1 MREDGLMGED
11 AKLDV
16 SAAAQAGRATK
27 GEDKLGRLCDE
38 VDADTRSRE
47 GSPESQSEFEELA
60 RTVWRLRQADGCP
73 WDRVQTHESIAR
85 NMIEEAYEA
94 VDTFQAHDDAHMR
107 EELGDVLLQVLLHA
121 QIAADEGSFDIH
133 DVCGDLNQKLI
144 RRHPHVFGTPEG
156 DVPRVS
162 AEGTQ
167 EVPDIWDKV
176 KREEREAKGEATGEE
191 PGLLD
196 SVPISLPALMQAQK
210 ISKRAA
216 KMGFDWKTTD
226 DVWDKVNEEVGEFEA
241 EPSGSERAFEEF
253 GDVLFTLVNVA
264 RKEHID
270 AEAALAFAN
279 RKFRS
284 RWASMERAAK
294 ASGKPLDAC
303 SDEEFDQLWRQAKQ
317 EERGQ

>member
-1 MREDGLMGED
+1 MGED

-16 SAAAQAGRATK
+16 SAAAQVSRAIK
-27 GEDKLGRLCDE
+27 DADKLGRLCDE

-47 GSPESQSEFEELA
+47 GSPESQ
-60 RTVWRLRQADGCP
+60 P
-73 WDRVQTHESIAR
+73 KWDRVQTHESIAR

-133 DVCGDLNQKLI
+133 DVCGDLNRKLI

-176 KREEREAKGEATGEE
+176 KHEEREAKGEATGEK

-226 DVWDKVNEEVGEFEA
+226 DVWDKVTEEVREFEA

-253 GDVLFTLVNVA
+253 GDVLFSLVNVA

-284 RWASMERAAK
+284 RWTSMESAAK

-303 SDEEFDQLWRQAKQ
+303 SDEELDQLWRQAKQ
-317 EERGQ
+317 EERGQQFDAEIPSRSESDNLIAS

>member
-1 MREDGLMGED
+1 MGED
-11 AKLDV
+11 AKLDI

-133 DVCGDLNQKLI
+133 DVCRDLNRKLI

-156 DVPRVS
+156 DVSRVS
-162 AEGTQ
+162 AESTQ

-176 KREEREAKGEATGEE
+176 KRKEREAKGEATGEE

-216 KMGFDWKTTD
+216 K
-226 DVWDKVNEEVGEFEA
+226 
-241 EPSGSERAFEEF
+241 
-253 GDVLFTLVNVA
+253 
-264 RKEHID
+264 
-270 AEAALAFAN
+270 
-279 RKFRS
+279 
-284 RWASMERAAK
+284 

-303 SDEEFDQLWRQAKQ
+303 SDEEFDQLWKQAKQ

>member
-1 MREDGLMGED
+1 MD
-11 AKLDV
+11 A
-16 SAAAQAGRATK
+16 
-27 GEDKLGRLCDE
+27 
-38 VDADTRSRE
+38 
-47 GSPESQSEFEELA
+47 
-60 RTVWRLRQADGCP
+60 
-73 WDRVQTHESIAR
+73 
-85 NMIEEAYEA
+85 
-94 VDTFQAHDDAHMR
+94 FQAHDDAHMR

-133 DVCGDLNQKLI
+133 DVCRDLNRKLI

-162 AEGTQ
+162 AKSTQ

-253 GDVLFTLVNVA
+253 GDVLFSLVNVA
-264 RKEHID
+264 RKERID

-284 RWASMERAAK
+284 RWASMESAAK

-303 SDEEFDQLWRQAKQ
+303 SDEEFDQLWKQAKQ